1 MNRNTKTSKLT
12 FLGVMLAL
20 TIVFVALT
28 ALPTASASMAL
39 LIFLPTIITSIILG
53 PKSGAVMGFL
63 AGFATLLRALLA
75 PASPLDYLF
84 LNPLVAI
91 LPRIFI
97 GVVPYYVF
105 KLFKKLIKFNTVS
118 LLAAGVSGAL
128 TNTGLVIL
136 MLYVIYRDEIVG
148 LSTEFG
154 LGTTFA
160 AFAIFL
166 ISTSA
171 LIESSVAGI
180 GTAAVVNVYDKINK

>member
-1 MNRNTKTSKLT
+1 MNRNTKTGKLT
-12 FLGVMLAL
+12 FMGVMLAL

-28 ALPTASASMAL
+28 AIPTASASMAL
-39 LIFLPTIITSIILG
+39 LIFLPTIITSIIQG
-53 PKSGAVMGFL
+53 PKSGAAMGAL
-63 AGFATLLRALLA
+63 AGLATLIRALLA

-105 KLFKKLIKFNTVS
+105 KLFKNLIKSKTIA
-118 LLAAGVSGAL
+118 LLIAGVSGAI
-128 TNTGLVIL
+128 TNTALVIL
-136 MLYVIYRDEIVG
+136 MLYVVYSEEIVKM
-148 LSTEFG
+148 STEFG
-154 LGTTFA
+154 IGTTFA
-160 AFAIFL
+160 AFAIFI

-180 GTAAVVNVYDKINK
+180 GTAAVVNVYDKLNK